1 MDEAAYRK
9 QLRRL
14 IQAGVHG
21 IFAGG
26 SAGEGPLLVHNEW
39 ARMVAIAYDEC
50 HGKTHLLGGAMET
63 STRRILERVKILAQI
78 GYDKFVVS
86 PTYYVGSKLAEEHLR
101 LFGAC
106 KEHSEGM
113 ELIVY
118 NIPSCTGST
127 IRVDTVCEMA
137 RRGWI
142 RYCKESSEDMDYFG
156 ELVTKGGPL
165 GLRVL
170 MGSGA
175 GQPKGSSW
183 ELGGSFRFAPTMN
196 RALMSQPTKAA
207 MTGRN
212 WRTTQERINALVQN
226 LALGPRMWLAGVKYA
241 VSKIQGGSARP
252 VSPLE
257 PLNEAERSRIDSFLE
272 CGGRSVRCGSAAL
285 TCGKACLSVS
295 SDYHTLAEAMPRLMV
310 PRAGR
315 GRTLTDGS

>member
-1 MDEAAYRK
+1 VPVITPVDHEDRVDEAAYRR

-14 IQAGVHG
+14 IKAGVHG

-26 SAGEGPLLVHNEW
+26 SAGEGPLLVQKEW
-39 ARMVAIAYDEC
+39 ERMVAIAFEEC

-86 PTYYVGSKLAEEHLR
+86 PTYYVGSKLAGEHLR

-106 KEHSEGM
+106 KEQSEGM

-127 IRVDTVCEMA
+127 IRVDTICEMA
-137 RRGWI
+137 RQGWI
-142 RYCKESSEDMDYFG
+142 RYCKESSEDMDYFRD
-156 ELVTKGGPL
+156 LVAKGGPL

-170 MGSGA
+170 MGSERRAAEGLLLGA
-175 GQPKGSSW
+175 WGIVPVCANYEPSTYIAAYESRQDSPK
-183 ELGGSFRFAPTMN
+183 
-196 RALMSQPTKAA
+196 LMAA
-207 MTGRN
+207 
-212 WRTTQERINALVQN
+212 QERINALVQN

-241 VSKIQGGSARP
+241 VSKTQGGSGRP

-257 PLNEAERSRIDSFLE
+257 PLDESEQRRIDAFL
-272 CGGRSVRCGSAAL
+272 SA
-285 TCGKACLSVS
+285 
-295 SDYHTLAEAMPRLMV
+295 E
-310 PRAGR
+310 
-315 GRTLTDGS
+315 